1 MDYFFKTLKQYIFV
15 PENNRST
22 QMQKKNKLPSETEME
37 TNPADSENLI
47 ENVKYIKKLE
57 LQRTVL
63 NKLVGPE
70 INSALNTGGSDQE
83 KFDSN

>member
-1 MDYFFKTLKQYIFV
+1 
-15 PENNRST
+15 
-22 QMQKKNKLPSETEME
+22 MQKKNKLPSETEMG

-63 NKLVGPE
+63 NKLVGPD
-70 INSALNTGGSDQE
+70 IITARDNGGSDQE
-83 KFDSN
+83 NFDSN

>member
-1 MDYFFKTLKQYIFV
+1 MEYFFKPLKQYIFAV
-15 PENNRST
+15 EKNIRLR
-22 QMQKKNKLPSETEME
+22 MQKTNKRKAETDKESFL
-37 TNPADSENLI
+37 ADSENLI

-70 INSALNTGGSDQE
+70 INTAMDKGGGDQE
-83 KFDSN
+83 NFDSN